1 MIKKFA
7 LLIPACMVLAMAV
20 FAAGGGASDPLVSL
34 SYLVDSFKKELL
46 ETVDERLDESDEELL
61 ERIESDGTPVQS
73 ASVWAETR
81 LKQGD
86 RLIGTTGTNALL
98 LAGGAQIVYDTGAV
112 IDVTTGEEVSSGSS
126 MIANHRYMVA
136 EDTAAMFL
144 TTSRTAVLD
153 YLGAYR
159 FAYDDDTVDYNAMAA
174 ALKELNLFK
183 GSFTGYGQG
192 FDLELAPT
200 RLQALIM
207 FIRVLGEEEEALA
220 FEGACPFTDVPA
232 WAERYAAY
240 AYAKGYTKGTSAT
253 TFSDGPLYSNA
264 LLTFVL
270 RALGYSDSAGDFTY
284 NTAFVMAAEIGLISP
299 GEFTNQSAVLLR
311 SSCVQISYN
320 ALLTKVKGSDQTL
333 IKTLVANG
341 AVDQAKAEASGI
353 FRSQRYFS
361 RTSHGTHLLKSQ
373 GVISLQFP
381 ERRR

>member
-1 MIKKFA
+1 MIKKLA
-7 LLIPACMVLAMAV
+7 LLIPACIVLAVVAV
-20 FAAGGGASDPLVSL
+20 AAGGGASDPLVSL
-34 SYLVDSFKKELL
+34 SYLIDSFKEELM

-86 RLIGTTGTNALL
+86 RLIGTTGTNVLL
-98 LAGGAQIVYDTGAV
+98 LAGGAQIVYDAGAV

-144 TTSRTAVLD
+144 TTSRTTVLD
-153 YLGAYR
+153 YLGAYQ
-159 FAYDDDTVDYNAMAA
+159 FVYDDDTVDYNAMAA

-220 FEGACPFTDVPA
+220 WTGTTPFTDISKGSD
-232 WAERYAAY
+232 AEKYVGY
-240 AYAKGYTKGTSAT
+240 AYERGYTNGYTAT
-253 TFSDGPLYSNA
+253 QFKPGNA
-264 LLTFVL
+264 VNAYQYTEFVL
-270 RALGYSDSAGDFTY
+270 RAMGYSSVANTNLADTLIRAERAGLL
-284 NTAFVMAAEIGLISP
+284 TA
-299 GEFTNQSAVLLR
+299 GETARLQVEKFLR
-311 SSCVQISYN
+311 ADLVYISYY
-320 ALLTKVKGSDQTL
+320 ALDTELADGEQTL
-333 IKTLVANG
+333 AEKLMDQDVFTKRAWRNAEELVT
-341 AVDQAKAEASGI
+341 
-353 FRSQRYFS
+353 S
-361 RTSHGTHLLKSQ
+361 RRL
-373 GVISLQFP
+373 
-381 ERRR
+381 